1 MRNRLVLIIA
11 VVLVVVALP
20 VGWWLFSPLLLNRE
34 VDEAFPVAGDVAAA
48 EVAAEVGESTA
59 LAEAAPVENSADEVR
74 AIQRAADI
82 TDTAADD
89 PLPTV
94 EADEGTAAET
104 NEEAEWSVVA
114 QATFQDADASHRGSG
129 TATIL
134 QQGEQRVLR
143 FEEFEVTNGPDLHV
157 LLVEN
162 IAGTSSNELGEYVD
176 LGSLKG
182 NLGSQNYDLPA
193 DLDLDQFSG
202 VVIYCQP
209 FHVVFAT
216 APF

>member
-1 MRNRLVLIIA
+1 MRNRLVLIIV
-11 VVLVVVALP
+11 VVLVVLALP

-34 VDEAFPVAGDVAAA
+34 VDEAFPAAGDVVAA
-48 EVAAEVGESTA
+48 EVEAEVGESTA

-89 PLPTV
+89 PMPTV
-94 EADEGTAAET
+94 EAEGEV
-104 NEEAEWSVVA
+104 EWRAVA
-114 QATFQDADASHRGSG
+114 QGAFQDADASHRGSG

-162 IAGTSSNELGEYVD
+162 IAGTSSSELGEYVD
-176 LGSLKG
+176 LGALKG
-182 NLGSQNYDLPA
+182 NLGSQNYDIPA
-193 DLDLDQFSG
+193 DLDLSQFSG